1 MRVLACALLFA
12 CPSALPQMSTTSP
25 DVLLTNALTHI
36 RETIAALPNYTCT
49 ETIDRERQTPTTSA
63 LQRIDLVRLE
73 VARTG
78 DKELFAWP
86 GARKFEDRPVSSF
99 VGGGLIGDGTF
110 GLFTTDIFVNGMAS
124 MKAHGPELLQARETF
139 RIGYV
144 VRPTKKSVFTL
155 VTALGSAAVG
165 YSGSFWIDPESLDLI
180 RLDIAADSIPVRLQ
194 LVKARMSVEYG
205 VVKAGSRN
213 IVLPRSSVIEFVYRS
228 GAVSRDDIEFA
239 RCREFAGRTNIV
251 FDGEEPARP
260 VSAAGAEEP
269 RRPAGATFV
278 LPGGLR
284 MPLRLQTSID
294 AGTASV
300 GDEISAIVEEDVKDQ
315 HRVWLAKGSVVRGR
329 IRRLELRRK
338 EAARARPSDGYVFV
352 GLEFTT
358 ADAGHD
364 TAEFVAELQSIRMA
378 EVELT
383 HVEKEESKQWVTG
396 AGNVNVSGNYLLTR
410 YRESFDRLIPGV
422 GYLYI
427 TSEPFRLSAG
437 LPMVWQTEA
446 LREADR

>member
-1 MRVLACALLFA
+1 
-12 CPSALPQMSTTSP
+12 
-25 DVLLTNALTHI
+25 
-36 RETIAALPNYTCT
+36 
-49 ETIDRERQTPTTSA
+49 
-63 LQRIDLVRLE
+63 
-73 VARTG
+73 
-78 DKELFAWP
+78 
-86 GARKFEDRPVSSF
+86 
-99 VGGGLIGDGTF
+99 
-110 GLFTTDIFVNGMAS
+110 
-124 MKAHGPELLQARETF
+124 
-139 RIGYV
+139 
-144 VRPTKKSVFTL
+144 
-155 VTALGSAAVG
+155 
-165 YSGSFWIDPESLDLI
+165 
-180 RLDIAADSIPVRLQ
+180 
-194 LVKARMSVEYG
+194 
-205 VVKAGSRN
+205 
-213 IVLPRSSVIEFVYRS
+213 
-228 GAVSRDDIEFA
+228 
-239 RCREFAGRTNIV
+239 
-251 FDGEEPARP
+251 
-260 VSAAGAEEP
+260 
-269 RRPAGATFV
+269 
-278 LPGGLR
+278 

-410 YRESFDRLIPGV
+410 YRESFGRLIPGV

-427 TSEPFRLSAG
+427 TAEPFRLSAG